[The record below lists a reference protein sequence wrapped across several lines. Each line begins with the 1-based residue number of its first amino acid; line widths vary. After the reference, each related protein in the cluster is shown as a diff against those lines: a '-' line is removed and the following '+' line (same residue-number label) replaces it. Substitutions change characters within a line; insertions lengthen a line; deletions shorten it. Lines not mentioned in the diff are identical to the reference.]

1 VSVIVSLNDSFTL
14 KQDMCL
20 NCGSFGKLGGDNNDD
35 DNNNNDAQLLS
46 CSQCGQCYHTYCAG
60 ISKVCNVMLEKG
72 WRCLDCTVCEG
83 CGKATDE
90 SRLLLCDDCD
100 ISYHTYC
107 LTPPLDQVP
116 LGNWKCK
123 WCVKC
128 LKCNSKTP
136 GKNFEWKNNYTECGL
151 CNSFTTC
158 HVCSVNYK
166 ETDLI
171 LKCIYCERWSHV
183 NCKLSISEEE
193 AEKLGMQG
201 YSCQICLRE
210 READNSKRLELLKIN
225 KKNIKTHQDLI
236 DEFMALSKRG
246 VLDEGTFLTEIG
258 ADFIK
263 KIKIKPPPAPKRNR
277 NNKINAT
284 SINSMDN
291 NDLDSHR

>member
-1 VSVIVSLNDSFTL
+1 
-14 KQDMCL
+14 M
-20 NCGSFGKLGGDNNDD
+20 
-35 DNNNNDAQLLS
+35 
-46 CSQCGQCYHTYCAG
+46 
-60 ISKVCNVMLEKG
+60 
-72 WRCLDCTVCEG
+72 CEG

-151 CNSFTTC
+151 CNSFTMC

-171 LKCIYCERWSHV
+171 LKCLYCERWSHV

-201 YSCQICLRE
+201 YSC
-210 READNSKRLELLKIN
+210 
-225 KKNIKTHQDLI
+225 
-236 DEFMALSKRG
+236 
-246 VLDEGTFLTEIG
+246 
-258 ADFIK
+258 
-263 KIKIKPPPAPKRNR
+263 
-277 NNKINAT
+277 
-284 SINSMDN
+284 
-291 NDLDSHR
+291 